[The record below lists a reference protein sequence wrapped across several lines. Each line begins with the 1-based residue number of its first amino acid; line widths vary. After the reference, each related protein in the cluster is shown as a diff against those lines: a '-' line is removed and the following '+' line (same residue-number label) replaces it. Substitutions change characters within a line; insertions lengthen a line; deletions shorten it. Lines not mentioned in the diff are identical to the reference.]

1 MTGSAV
7 ICVTRY
13 ILPVLAVWVVC
24 RCLRSMLSEKYDPE
38 VWGHLI
44 FPDTLE
50 YIPAPLP
57 CLIGNVSSAGPNLRT
72 LWSIPRIFPGFTP
85 F

>member
-24 RCLRSMLSEKYDPE
+24 RCLRSMLS
-38 VWGHLI
+38 
-44 FPDTLE
+44 
-50 YIPAPLP
+50 
-57 CLIGNVSSAGPNLRT
+57 
-72 LWSIPRIFPGFTP
+72 
-85 F
+85 